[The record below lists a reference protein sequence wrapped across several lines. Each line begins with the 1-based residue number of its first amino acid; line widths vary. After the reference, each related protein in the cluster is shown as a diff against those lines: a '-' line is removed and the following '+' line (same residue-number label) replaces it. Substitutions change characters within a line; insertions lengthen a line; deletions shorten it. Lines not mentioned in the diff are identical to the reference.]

1 MSYEAEKALIGCLL
15 IDASEKEDISLLPEE
30 FTDDL
35 LGQIYFQFL
44 VSDGQLDP
52 ILIKSNIRSDYYPED
67 VVNQVLNEC
76 VGSVSTSVEITKYAD
91 IIHSEYKKR
100 VIDRAY
106 NSGKSM
112 EEIIDVFE
120 SLDDKKKT
128 YTIDSIIKEY
138 APQMFTPN
146 TDIGF
151 DTGFAEIDGSLNG
164 LFKGDM
170 CIVAARPGV
179 GKTAFA
185 LEIMLNLAKKGVK
198 TSMFSLEMTNKQLYQ
213 RILSRESGIVLNR
226 ITRAQSFIG
235 NEPQIFEDANKA
247 LSELK
252 DYMEFHDDVY
262 TIGDI
267 KKYARG
273 SDVIFVDY
281 VQLVAPNS
289 SYKGNRYA
297 EMGAISHEFR
307 KMAKK
312 LNCVVVL
319 LAQLNRVSESLATKE
334 PSMSELREAGDLEQD
349 AAQII
354 LLWNKTEDRKTKGI
368 KIDKN
373 RHGEPGIKFEMSF
386 DGAVNKFSQV
396 VDLDNPFV

>member
-76 VGSVSTSVEITKYAD
+76 IGSVSTSVEITKYAD

-100 VIDRAY
+100 VIDKAY

-112 EEIIDVFE
+112 EEIINVFE
-120 SLDDKKKT
+120 SLDDNKKT

-138 APQMFTPN
+138 APEMFTPK

-151 DTGFAEIDGSLNG
+151 DTGFMELDNTLNG
-164 LFKGDM
+164 LFRGDL
-170 CIVAARPGV
+170 CIIAARPGV
-179 GKTAFA
+179 GKTAFT
-185 LEIMLNLAKKGVK
+185 LEIMLNLAKRKVK
-198 TSMFSLEMTNKQLYQ
+198 TSFFSLEMTNKQLYQ
-213 RILSRESGIVLNR
+213 RLLSRESGIVLNR

-235 NEPQIFEDANKA
+235 DEPQIFESANKS

-267 KKYARG
+267 KRYARG
-273 SDVIFVDY
+273 RDVIFVDY
-281 VQLVAPNS
+281 VQLVIPGS

-307 KMAKK
+307 RMAKK
-312 LNCVVVL
+312 LNCAIVL

-368 KIDKN
+368 KVDKN
-373 RHGEPGIKFEMSF
+373 RHGEPGVKLEMSF
-386 DGAVNKFSQV
+386 DGAVNKFSPV
-396 VDLDNPFV
+396 ADLDNPFV